1 MTGCVEEVES
11 SPGGGRWLE
20 ACEAEIQS
28 IRTKDGRRNV
38 HRLAQKGR
46 SLE

>member
-1 MTGCVEEVES
+1 MTGCVEKVES
-11 SPGGGRWLE
+11 SPGGGRSLE
-20 ACEAEIQS
+20 AGKAEIQS

-38 HRLAQKGR
+38 HRLTQEGR